1 MKENYPCL
9 HKTPTICEIHK
20 SGIKCE
26 SKQCEKRHPKLCR
39 YFNRGFY
46 FKNEYCLYLHK
57 WNNSEILISEIIAA
71 DDVDNMEVDSKVE
84 QVESSQRIED
94 KSDTLE
100 NSSYQSKKTS
110 KECDICKCEKA
121 KNECGKCGKNVCSG
135 CEFKFNGESVFDF
148 SQSNKFQNYTCSTVH
163 N

>member
-1 MKENYPCL
+1 M
-9 HKTPTICEIHK
+9 
-20 SGIKCE
+20 
-26 SKQCEKRHPKLCR
+26 
-39 YFNRGFY
+39 
-46 FKNEYCLYLHK
+46 
-57 WNNSEILISEIIAA
+57 NNSEILISQIIAA
-71 DDVDNMEVDSKVE
+71 EHNDRENTNSQNNDVDNMEVDSKGE

-121 KNECGKCGKNVCSG
+121 KNECGKCGKNFCSG

-148 SQSNKFQNYTCSTVH
+148 FQSNKFQNYTCSTVH